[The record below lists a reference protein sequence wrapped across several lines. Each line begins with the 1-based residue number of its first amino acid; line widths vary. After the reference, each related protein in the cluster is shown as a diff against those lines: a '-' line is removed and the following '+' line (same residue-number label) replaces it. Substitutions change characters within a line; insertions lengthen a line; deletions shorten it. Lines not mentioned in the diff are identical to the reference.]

1 MCNKLVINKGKLD
14 KLSITKIKDWSIYFT
29 YEDKRYMLHEDSE
42 GYYGYWNL
50 YERIFD
56 KDNNLIKVE
65 FIASCDFMESV
76 NDVIKYYRH
85 KIVYKHIDKEYFV
98 SQLNELCECVEV
110 IDDNFEVI
118 EPTEK
123 DRVYNGWEIIKMIS
137 EGKLGKNEEDWI
149 YNVNDGSYYNTH
161 DIITDTELITVEE
174 LIKDKFKVCKV
185 LTIDEVVKE
194 IRKGTIESIIT
205 LDYINGYLGISY
217 KNVTNDTLT
226 KMNMDIDKWIVVY
239 K

>member
-14 KLSITKIKDWSIYFT
+14 KLSITKVKDWSVYFT
-29 YEDKRYMLHEDSE
+29 YENKKYMLHEDSE

-65 FIASCDFMESV
+65 FIASCDFMESIH
-76 NDVIKYYRH
+76 DVIKYYRH

-98 SQLNELCECVEV
+98 SQLNELCDCVEV

-123 DRVYNGWEIIKMIS
+123 DRVYKGWEIIKMIS
-137 EGKLGKNEEDWI
+137 EGILGKSEEDWI
-149 YNVNDGSYYNTH
+149 YNVNDGSYYNVH

-185 LTIDEVVKE
+185 LTRDEVIKE

-226 KMNMDIDKWIVVY
+226 KMDMNVDKWIVVY

>member
-76 NDVIKYYRH
+76 RDVIKYYRY

-98 SQLNELCECVEV
+98 SQLNELCDCVEV
-110 IDDNFEVI
+110 IDNNFEVI

-123 DRVYNGWEIIKMIS
+123 DKVYNGWEIIKMIS
-137 EGKLGKNEEDWI
+137 EGVLGKSEEECI
-149 YNVNDGSYYNTH
+149 YNISNETYCNVY
-161 DIITDTELITVEE
+161 DIMTDMNEITLAE

-185 LTIDEVVKE
+185 LTREEVIKE
-194 IRKGTIESIIT
+194 IRKGVIESIIA
-205 LDYINGYLGISY
+205 LDCINGYLGIGY
-217 KNVTNDTLT
+217 RNVTNDTLT
-226 KMNMDIDKWIVVY
+226 TMNMDIDKWIVVY